1 MKRIYGRIIV
11 LAVLGLLAMG
21 AAPAEAQRDY
31 EPLFDKFNF
40 RFEGSFVMT
49 NTEIRFDSKEHG
61 LGTTLSFEDDL
72 GLDGRTMTPSL
83 SFDWQVGRR
92 HRLGIRWQEVGRNS
106 TAQALTE
113 IEWDG
118 VTIPIDAN
126 IDLLY
131 DYETYAMDYTY
142 YPWIKERWAVGFGLG
157 LRTLSILAAITV
169 EGELVGQ
176 SGGAD
181 FTAPLP
187 YINFEYRRM
196 LGEHWRMKAGLGW
209 LDLTIGDIS
218 GSQYIGRLAFEYITD
233 RRWGFGAAIN
243 LSTINVDW
251 DALAGG
257 EDQVDLSGHVNFD
270 INDFSLYVRIR
281 FGS

>member
-1 MKRIYGRIIV
+1 MRRYVAI
-11 LAVLGLLAMG
+11 LTAVLVVAIAVP
-21 AAPAEAQRDY
+21 AAAQGVYD
-31 EPLFDKFNF
+31 PLFDRFNF
-40 RFEGSFVMT
+40 KLEGSAVGLT
-49 NTEIRFDSKEHG
+49 SVIRLDSEG
-61 LGTTLSFEDDL
+61 LGEGTELHFEDDL
-72 GLDGRTMTPSL
+72 GLSGGEVIPSL
-83 SFDWQVGRR
+83 SFEWQVGRR
-92 HRLGIRWQEVGRNS
+92 HRLGVRWQDIDRSS

-113 IEWDG
+113 IRWGDEI
-118 VTIPIDAN
+118 IPIEAN
-126 IDLLY
+126 IGLAFDIT
-131 DYETYAMDYTY
+131 TYAVDYTY
-142 YPWIKERWAVGFGLG
+142 YPWIKERWAGGFGIGFRVLD
-157 LRTLSILAAITV
+157 ITTVLVV
-169 EGELVGQ
+169 EEIELDEQVNV
-176 SGGAD
+176 S
-181 FTAPLP
+181 APIP

-196 LGEHWRMKAGLGW
+196 LGEHWRMKGGLGW

-257 EDQVDLSGHVNFD
+257 EDQVDLSGHVNLD